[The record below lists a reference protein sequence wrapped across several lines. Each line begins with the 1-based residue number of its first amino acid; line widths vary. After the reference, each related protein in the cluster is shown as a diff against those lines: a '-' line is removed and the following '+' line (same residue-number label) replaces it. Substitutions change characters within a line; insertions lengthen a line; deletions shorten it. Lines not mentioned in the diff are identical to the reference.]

1 MGQSPRETR
10 HAFPVVLFQGSH
22 MGTLLLA
29 TMCRKTYKV
38 LPTTDAPLSFGE
50 QSFIGVSHAGTQ
62 ARRMYMTDLSDS
74 VFSLSRG
81 QTEAAC
87 PNAS

>member
-1 MGQSPRETR
+1 MGQSPGETR
-10 HAFPVVLFQGSH
+10 HAFPVVLFQRSH

-62 ARRMYMTDLSDS
+62 NVHD
-74 VFSLSRG
+74 
-81 QTEAAC
+81 
-87 PNAS
+87 